1 MNKGTRVKCSS
12 VKRPK
17 PSPKTQRKCINEA
30 SADINQKRNKVNG
43 VESING
49 RKAIANDCHLSSLDQ
64 DIHKL
69 IELSKEFQKS
79 CGEDKAH
86 SSNVTT
92 ATTVKNW
99 SCVTTEVRGK
109 HYSNSVVTETDAI
122 IKRHSA
128 TADRVS
134 KCAEGLWETVMP
146 SVFNEQQMEDYGSRL
161 VDEYFKS
168 EGPKLNVHQGP
179 IPKTNALGRQKKPA
193 RRLNRLNVN
202 IENGITA
209 AVKVSCAAPK
219 SGRDSKSGI
228 PHQNVLMN
236 PKSRT
241 ILNVVG
247 RNGQAIKKHS
257 CVDSVSRNCP
267 KPQISARTREK
278 YADEYYNFEKTHPNI
293 ELVQTNSIFPKRI
306 ERAPGVVAQS
316 TPPNTLETE
325 RESHSARSNRSSS
338 VIITSKNDATV
349 KEKDKTT
356 WHHML
361 SGRFIDAEPCSN
373 VKHKDSTEDGKS
385 EANILNVHA
394 KQG

>member
-12 VKRPK
+12 VKQPK
-17 PSPKTQRKCINEA
+17 PSPKSQRKCINKA

-134 KCAEGLWETVMP
+134 ECAKGLWESVMP
-146 SVFNEQQMEDYGSRL
+146 SVFDEQQMKDYGNRL

-179 IPKTNALGRQKKPA
+179 IPKTNTRGRQKMPA

-219 SGRDSKSGI
+219 SARDSKSGI

-241 ILNVVG
+241 ILNVVD

-257 CVDSVSRNCP
+257 CVDSVSRICP

-306 ERAPGVVAQS
+306 ERTPGIVAQS

-325 RESHSARSNRSSS
+325 RESHSVRSNC
-338 VIITSKNDATV
+338 VNMTSKNDAAV

-361 SGRFIDAEPCSN
+361 SGRLIDAEPCSN
-373 VKHKDSTEDGKS
+373 VNHKDSTEDGKS
-385 EANILNVHA
+385 EANFLNVHA